1 MKCRLNREA
10 REELYDPKR
19 LTCKELAK
27 QLKAC
32 KAKRTYDPKKKRK
45 RSAWLSFVIA
55 HKNMRT
61 KKGLL
66 DLKAISKLWKLRKA
80 KLHNG
85 Q

>member
-1 MKCRLNREA
+1 MRMNRDA
-10 REELYDPKR
+10 REELYDPGTGR
-19 LTCKELAK
+19 LTCKQLAK

-32 KAKRTYDPKKKRK
+32 IAKKTYDPKRKRK

-66 DLKAISKLWKLRKA
+66 YLKAISKLWKLRKA
-80 KLHNG
+80 KLG
-85 Q
+85 KE

>member
-1 MKCRLNREA
+1 MKLNRTAAEN
-10 REELYDPKR
+10 LYDPKR
-19 LTCKELAK
+19 LTCKKLAK

-32 KAKRTYDPKKKRK
+32 ISKKAYDPKRKRK

-80 KLHNG
+80 KLDK
-85 Q
+85 